1 MCKSLFAIIPQQSW
15 KKNKFLV
22 EKEYI
27 NILIN
32 FNRREKHGKKRLLL
46 NELYEN
52 VYINYTYV
60 SFI

>member
-1 MCKSLFAIIPQQSW
+1 MCKILFAITPQQSW
-15 KKNKFLV
+15 KKINFLY
-22 EKEYI
+22 KEYI

-32 FNRREKHGKKRLLL
+32 FNHREKHGKKRLLL

-60 SFI
+60 SFM